1 MQASS
6 QVFLP
11 RQNNY
16 IQPILPQQQFLQVQ
30 QVVSSQQ
37 NALVIFTL
45 NGIQTG
51 IQCLINEKMRDI
63 INRFNIK
70 AKININKAQYLY
82 NANQINLDMTFYEQ
96 ANAYDKQRNTMNIL
110 VYSNGSIISTN
121 GGLTKSKEIICP

>member
-11 RQNNY
+11 HQNNY

-51 IQCLINEKMRDI
+51 IQCLINEKMRVI
-63 INRFNIK
+63 INIFNIK

-82 NANQINLDMTFYEQ
+82 NANQINLDVTFYE
-96 ANAYDKQRNTMNIL
+96 
-110 VYSNGSIISTN
+110 
-121 GGLTKSKEIICP
+121 